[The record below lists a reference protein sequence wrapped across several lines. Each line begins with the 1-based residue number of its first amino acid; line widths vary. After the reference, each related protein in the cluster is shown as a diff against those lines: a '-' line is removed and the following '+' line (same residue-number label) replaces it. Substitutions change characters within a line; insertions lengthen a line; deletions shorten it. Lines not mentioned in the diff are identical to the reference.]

1 MTMKYC
7 LPTIARVFGLVVVTL
22 AATVATGQED
32 VDFVKDIK
40 PIFEKHC
47 VVCHGPVEKE
57 DEENDFRIDEREDA
71 LDYIGTDGAED
82 SDLFYLL
89 VSDDEEE
96 VMPPA
101 DHSKLT
107 TEQITMIRN
116 WIDQGADWPEDVEL
130 VDTSEVEDEPVET
143 NDDGD
148 DTQDDPNENG
158 ADQDSGSDKT
168 TTDPTVKSKGPSEEK
183 PSPILTSEKKRK
195 QMFRATGS
203 LHPAAVHLPIGLL
216 LASGLFALFSLRG
229 NFVMSDCAYYC
240 LWLGTLGAIGACVTG
255 WFYSPMEHRGEVSI
269 LSDLFDQTHEV
280 FWHRTG
286 SLIVT
291 IFALILALFAAG
303 ARNRDPDDG
312 ALWKLGVILLA
323 IGIGWIGHTG
333 GELAYPNQYKDLN
346 AIYERMISGEGNDT
360 VVEENQNEPAK
371 AENADVGK
379 SSDESET
386 TSD

>member
-1 MTMKYC
+1 
-7 LPTIARVFGLVVVTL
+7 
-22 AATVATGQED
+22 
-32 VDFVKDIK
+32 
-40 PIFEKHC
+40 
-47 VVCHGPVEKE
+47 
-57 DEENDFRIDEREDA
+57 
-71 LDYIGTDGAED
+71 
-82 SDLFYLL
+82 
-89 VSDDEEE
+89 
-96 VMPPA
+96 
-101 DHSKLT
+101 
-107 TEQITMIRN
+107 
-116 WIDQGADWPEDVEL
+116 
-130 VDTSEVEDEPVET
+130 VDTSQSDDEPVET

-148 DTQDDPNENG
+148 DTQDDPNETENG
-158 ADQDSGSDKT
+158 GDETSGNDEATADPAVQ
-168 TTDPTVKSKGPSEEK
+168 SKGPSEDK
-183 PSPILTSEKKRK
+183 PTPVLTSEKKRK

-240 LWLGTLGAIGACVTG
+240 LWLGTLGGLRASIKG
-255 WFYSPMEHRGEVSI
+255 WFYSPMEHRGEV
-269 LSDLFDQTHEV
+269 LGFADLFDQTHEV

-291 IFALILALFAAG
+291 ILALILALFAAG

-323 IGIGWIGHTG
+323 VGLGWIGHTG

-360 VVEENQNEPAK
+360 AVDENQNEPAK

-379 SSDESET
+379 SSGESET
-386 TSD
+386 TGD